1 MSEELEKRV
10 AELVELVEEN
20 RVLRIKLVE
29 ENRLLRI
36 KLDDCKQNG
45 MAMLPHQIRLYARL
59 AQFMVEQNK
68 NLLDADDWEIT
79 WDSPQDKADRI
90 LDRLNTDLNNYL
102 SNHMN
107 SK

>member
-10 AELVELVEEN
+10 SE
-20 RVLRIKLVE
+20 LVE

-68 NLLDADDWEIT
+68 NILNS
-79 WDSPQDKADRI
+79 DSANIMGATPFDKAERS
-90 LDRLNTDLNNYL
+90 LDRLNVDLNNYL
-102 SNHMN
+102 SNYMN